1 METYTSTKLTSLKHK
16 NTDFKT
22 RCSYR
27 HLFFDAIK
35 KVFKFKKI
43 IQLLT
48 SQNKSLTQ
56 EKESLKS
63 TVDILT
69 NKNAELKDDNSR
81 LKDEINELKK
91 QKKKP
96 KIPPSKLEGPH
107 SNNNNTKEA
116 SGTGK
121 TIGRGKHPRK
131 KKTNNITIHNTK
143 QIPPE
148 ENIPEGSV
156 LKGTRKYTVQDIVI
170 QTNNTQYKLETW
182 QLPNG
187 SYITGKLPS
196 HIKGHYGPELRAYV
210 LHQYYGCRVTEP
222 LLLVSLREMGVEI
235 SSGQLNNLLIEG
247 KDEYHEEKSDLLH
260 AGILATNQV
269 QVDDTSARMSGK
281 NGYTTIVGNEYFT
294 FAMSSGSKSRI
305 NFFHVLHCGEPI
317 YLINEYSLTYL
328 ETIDTENKLMGYL
341 KLHCFEDPMSSD
353 DWEKFLIQKGIHT
366 KQERRIVT
374 ESALFAG
381 LIHKGI
387 PHDLGVHGD
396 DAKQFN
402 AFVRSLCW
410 IHEERHFRKIIAS
423 NKQIAKEVEKV
434 RDEMWALYKK
444 LKNYKENPSPE
455 FAKEIDEEF
464 DELFLK
470 QTSSPTLNERLLQT
484 HSKKKLL
491 LRVLERPS
499 TPLHNNLTETDA
511 REEVSK
517 RKVSGGTRSDLGRK
531 CRDTFLSLKKTCCKL
546 KINFWHYL
554 KDREYKSQII
564 SYLSCIIF
572 QRSTIKSQPP

>member
-1 METYTSTKLTSLKHK
+1 MENYISTKLTYLKNK
-16 NTDFKT
+16 NTYLKT
-22 RCSYR
+22 RCSYQK
-27 HLFFDAIK
+27 LFLDSVK
-35 KVFKFKKI
+35 KIFKFKKI

-48 SQNKSLTQ
+48 SQNKSLKQ
-56 EKESLKS
+56 EKEALKS
-63 TVDILT
+63 DVDILT
-69 NKNAELKDDNSR
+69 NKNAELKDDNAR

-107 SNNNNTKEA
+107 SNDNNTKGAE
-116 SGTGK
+116 GTEK

-131 KKTNNITIHNTK
+131 KKTKDIVIHNTK
-143 QIPPE
+143 RIPPE
-148 ENIPEGSV
+148 ENIPEGSI

-170 QTNNTQYKLETW
+170 QANNTKYELEIW

-187 SYITGKLPS
+187 SYATGKLPE
-196 HIKGHYGPELRAYV
+196 HVKGHYGPELRAYV

-222 LLLVSLREMGVEI
+222 LLLMSLREMGVEI

-247 KDEYHEEKSDLLH
+247 KDEYHKEKSDLLH

-305 NFFHVLHCGEPI
+305 NFFHVLHGGEPI
-317 YLINEYSLTYL
+317 YLMNEYSLTYL
-328 ETIDTENKLMGYL
+328 ETIDPENKLGYL
-341 KLHCFEDPMSSD
+341 KLHCFKDPLSVD
-353 DWEKFLIQKGIHT
+353 DWEEFLIQKGIYT
-366 KQERRIVT
+366 KHERRVVT
-374 ESALFAG
+374 EAALFAG

-423 NKQIAKEVEKV
+423 NKQIAEEVEKV
-434 RDEMWALYKK
+434 RDDMWELYKK
-444 LKNYKENPSPE
+444 LKDYKENPSPE
-455 FAKEIDEEF
+455 FAKAIDKEF

-470 QTSSPTLNERLLQT
+470 QTSSPTLNDRLVQT
-484 HSKKKLL
+484 HAKKQLL
-491 LRVLERPS
+491 LRVLERPN

-517 RKVSGGTRSDLGRK
+517 RKVSGGTRSDLGRR

-546 KINFWHYL
+546 KINFWNYL
-554 KDREYKSQII
+554 KDREYGLQTINDLSFVISQKAA
-564 SYLSCIIF
+564 
-572 QRSTIKSQPP
+572 IKAQPP

>member
-1 METYTSTKLTSLKHK
+1 MENYISTKLTYLKNK
-16 NTDFKT
+16 NTYLKT
-22 RCSYR
+22 RCSYQK
-27 HLFFDAIK
+27 LFLDSVK
-35 KVFKFKKI
+35 KIFKFKKI

-48 SQNKSLTQ
+48 SQNKSLKQ
-56 EKESLKS
+56 EKEALKS
-63 TVDILT
+63 DVDILT
-69 NKNAELKDDNSR
+69 NKNAELKDDNAR

-116 SGTGK
+116 EGTEK

-131 KKTNNITIHNTK
+131 KKTKNITIHNTK
-143 QIPPE
+143 RIPPE
-148 ENIPEGSV
+148 ENIPEGSI
-156 LKGTRKYTVQDIVI
+156 LKGTRKYTVQDIMI
-170 QTNNTQYKLETW
+170 QANNTKYELEIW
-182 QLPNG
+182 QLPDG
-187 SYITGKLPS
+187 SYAIGKLPE

-222 LLLVSLREMGVEI
+222 LLLMSLREMGIEI

-247 KDEYHEEKSDLLH
+247 KDEYHKEKSDLLH

-305 NFFHVLHCGEPI
+305 NFFHVLHGGEPI
-317 YLINEYSLTYL
+317 YLMNEYSLTYL
-328 ETIDTENKLMGYL
+328 ETIDSENKLGYL
-341 KLHCFEDPMSSD
+341 KLHCFEDPISGD
-353 DWEKFLIQKGIHT
+353 DWEEFLMQKGIYT
-366 KQERRIVT
+366 KHERRIVT
-374 ESALFAG
+374 EAALFAG

-423 NKQIAKEVEKV
+423 NKQIAKEVEEV
-434 RDEMWALYKK
+434 RDSMWELYKK
-444 LKNYKENPSPE
+444 LKDYKENPSPE
-455 FAKEIDEEF
+455 FAKEIDKEF

-470 QTSSPTLNERLLQT
+470 QTSSPTLNDRLLQT
-484 HSKKKLL
+484 HAKKQLL
-491 LRVLERPS
+491 LRVLERPN

-517 RKVSGGTRSDLGRK
+517 RKVSGGTRSGLGRK

-546 KINFWHYL
+546 KINFWNYL
-554 KDREYKSQII
+554 KDREYKSQTINYLSFII
-564 SYLSCIIF
+564 SH
-572 QRSTIKSQPP
+572 RAAIKAQPP